1 MGAVVALAVKD
12 LRLLT
17 RMRAGLFFTFVW
29 PLLIA
34 IGFGL
39 ILGGSGDK
47 PQNLIPVI
55 ASMTI
60 SRHSRA
66 RLSTTSRDGGEL
78 NVARG
83 SRAEAIDLVR
93 HGKKTAFVI
102 VPHGFGQAAGR
113 MFYGEPPHVELG
125 IDPSRRAESGMLQGL
140 LMKHGVAADAEAVQR
155 SGSGAGVD
163 CGGASLAARPPA
175 RPRAWTR
182 RRTCSMRSPRS

>member
-1 MGAVVALAVKD
+1 MRAVIALAVKD

-47 PQNLIPVI
+47 PQNLIPIIVVDDDQS
-55 ASMTI
+55 AQ
-60 SRHSRA
+60 SRA
-66 RLSTTSRDGGEL
+66 FVDHLAGGGEM

-113 MFYGEPPHVELG
+113 MWLPTVTG
-125 IDPSRRAESGMLQGL
+125 
-140 LMKHGVAADAEAVQR
+140 
-155 SGSGAGVD
+155 
-163 CGGASLAARPPA
+163 
-175 RPRAWTR
+175 
-182 RRTCSMRSPRS
+182 